1 MKKISTY
8 TLLTLTSLFAT
19 SVLAAGASTFS
30 GVTNDA
36 PSLEIISINGA
47 AGTNS
52 PIVPILS
59 TTIKVPGAKKS
70 LLIGVSLES
79 GILLQAGK
87 IGPTQ
92 DCAGV
97 NVTVK
102 IDGHIVD
109 PGKVKFN
116 ANCQVQTPTTLS
128 MLNLCTDTAPLG
140 IIDVSTECTF
150 TDVDLKHL
158 LDTTSANHFNFIAS
172 NVGPGKHIITVEA
185 NVTASSSVTGSA
197 QAVVNLG
204 TLSVQVVKPAKA
216 HHQDHHHGHDFD
228 DLIAE

>member
-1 MKKISTY
+1 
-8 TLLTLTSLFAT
+8 
-19 SVLAAGASTFS
+19 LAAGASTFS

-36 PSLEIISINGA
+36 PSLEIISINGGVSSPA
-47 AGTNS
+47 TN
-52 PIVPILS
+52 IMS

-79 GILLQAGK
+79 GILLQTGK
-87 IGPTQ
+87 IGTTEV
-92 DCAGV
+92 CAGV

-116 ANCQVQTPTTLS
+116 ASCQVQTPATLS
-128 MLNLCTDTAPLG
+128 LLNLCTDTAPLG

-150 TDVDLKHL
+150 TDVDFNHL
-158 LDTTSANHFNFIAS
+158 LDTTSANHFNFIAP
-172 NVGPGKHIITVEA
+172 NVGPGNHIVSVEA
-185 NVTASSSVTGSA
+185 FVAASAGVVGKA
-197 QAVVNLG
+197 KAVINLG
-204 TLSVQVVKPAKA
+204 TLSVQVVKPSNA

-228 DLIAE
+228 DMIIVD

>member
-36 PSLEIISINGA
+36 PSLEIINIDGGVSTSATKIM
-47 AGTNS
+47 
-52 PIVPILS
+52 S

-87 IGPTQ
+87 VGVT
-92 DCAGV
+92 DTCAGV

-102 IDGHIVD
+102 IDGQEVA
-109 PGKVKFN
+109 PGKVTFN
-116 ANCQVQTPTTLS
+116 ASCQVQTPTTLS
-128 MLNLCTDTAPLG
+128 ILHLCTDTAPLG

-150 TDVDLKHL
+150 TDVDLNYF
-158 LDTTSANHFNFIAS
+158 LDRTSANHFNFIAP
-172 NVGPGKHIITVEA
+172 NVGPGKHTITVEA
-185 NVTASSSVTGSA
+185 SVAASASVVGKA
-197 QAVVNLG
+197 KAVINLG
-204 TLSVQVVKPAKA
+204 TLSVQVVKPSNA

-228 DLIAE
+228 DMIAE